1 MSIKQNGPTG
11 PKPPII
17 EPAQHQ
23 FGFELNI
30 NHSSEQRQ
38 RTQIM
43 LESIRRSQVLKSD
56 REINRY
62 LEKRDV
68 LHYDVRLKK

>member
-1 MSIKQNGPTG
+1 MSIKQNGPIG
-11 PKPPII
+11 SKPSII
-17 EPAQHQ
+17 ETAQHQ

-43 LESIRRSQVLKSD
+43 LENIRRSQVLKSN

-62 LEKRDV
+62 LEKREV
-68 LHYDVRLKK
+68 PHYDVKLKK